1 MRHATIQRAPI
12 RLHRFAGSSSA
23 DTSPKTNAKLESK
36 ILIPNHQV
44 PVSASIV
51 GASCERR
58 GLGAGQKARLTF
70 GPGPPGAIRAALR
83 GVKISWR
90 EYRGDA
96 ALLLLVLLASC
107 HYYSDAVGSPGS
119 FALFLQACRATHAS
133 PLLPRIAWR
142 ASYEYREYSGVVRSP
157 CHCLS
162 ADAPAGRELLLQKRR
177 PP

>member
-1 MRHATIQRAPI
+1 MQLHGDSPYNTQRKPIHHTAYNMQRKPRTIQRAPI

-119 FALFLQACRATHAS
+119 FALFLQACRATHAR
-133 PLLPRIAWR
+133 PLPPRIAWPPCI
-142 ASYEYREYSGVVRSP
+142 VRVP
-157 CHCLS
+157 
-162 ADAPAGRELLLQKRR
+162 
-177 PP
+177 